1 MYRKQ
6 ILWDDLDM
14 NKGGKD
20 GEDIF
25 ASPKV
30 VEVSEKMISYT
41 QELGYKPTKYIFEP
55 ITQSRPGLYTKHDDC
70 KAETAETLKDM
81 LQGCNEL
88 E

>member
-30 VEVSEKMISYT
+30 VEVSEKMISY
-41 QELGYKPTKYIFEP
+41 
-55 ITQSRPGLYTKHDDC
+55 
-70 KAETAETLKDM
+70 A
-81 LQGCNEL
+81 
-88 E
+88 